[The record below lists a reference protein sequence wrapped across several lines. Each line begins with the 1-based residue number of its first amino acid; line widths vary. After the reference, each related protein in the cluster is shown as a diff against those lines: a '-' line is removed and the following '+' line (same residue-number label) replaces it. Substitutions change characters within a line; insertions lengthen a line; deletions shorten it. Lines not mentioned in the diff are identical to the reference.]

1 MSSEHLEQVALFNI
15 LRRYEDK
22 YPELKW
28 VFAIPNG
35 GHRHISV
42 ARKMKAEGVKAGV
55 WDIFCPF
62 MPWWRDEGGLWI
74 EMKAGNNK
82 LTSNQQAFRDAV
94 GGEYQWAVCY
104 SAEEACHAIGEYLD
118 IDELKGVE

>member
-1 MSSEHLEQVALFNI
+1 MSSEHDEQVALFNI
-15 LRRYEDK
+15 LRMYEDK

-55 WDIFCPF
+55 LDVCVPF
-62 MPWWRDEGGLWI
+62 PVDEWAGAYL
-74 EMKAGNNK
+74 EMKIKPNR
-82 LTSNQQAFRDAV
+82 LTENQRAFIKAIEGTHKV
-94 GGEYQWAVCY
+94 YVCF
-104 SAEEACHAIGEYLD
+104 SALDACHAVGEYLG
-118 IDELKGVE
+118 IDELTEIE